1 MALNRN
7 NERMREVEV
16 YRHDPPAPFVYHG
29 PHSFLEAHDRFCW
42 DMHMNIYE
50 EPVITEVVK
59 CVLAELTAPPGQ
71 GVCAI
76 VEPEPPQIAII
87 PEPAPVHAPPPL
99 QQRGLHGPMGR
110 ATIILRND
118 SPPDLTGRES
128 SEHLRTLRSIGFQ
141 LFQEISDDERH
152 QRYAGREIRTRWEY
166 FFEYSNSILRGR
178 ND

>member
-1 MALNRN
+1 
-7 NERMREVEV
+7 
-16 YRHDPPAPFVYHG
+16 
-29 PHSFLEAHDRFCW
+29 
-42 DMHMNIYE
+42 MHMNVYE

-87 PEPAPVHAPPPL
+87 PEQAPVHAPPPL
-99 QQRGLHGPMGR
+99 QQRGLHGPVGR
-110 ATIILRND
+110 AAIILRND

-141 LFQEISDDERH
+141 LFQEIRDDGRH
-152 QRYAGREIRTRWEY
+152 QRLMVVMVARGQLPYAIEE
-166 FFEYSNSILRGR
+166 FENQTSVFYENCG
-178 ND
+178 D